1 MTLHPDDVGHG
12 LITASTQTL
21 LLSHPEIPVVHAE
34 LRYYCEDPLAVH
46 LVLSIDQRPV
56 TWWTFGRDLLITGT
70 AMPSGLGDVQ
80 VYPTYDG
87 VIIEL
92 RCGPHRVA
100 LLTQHPG
107 AGAFLDRTLAMVPT
121 DAELDHCDSAAELV
135 FPDHH
140 HDNRSPA
147 DGRAHPPPPRPGS

>member
-1 MTLHPDDVGHG
+1 
-12 LITASTQTL
+12 
-21 LLSHPEIPVVHAE
+21 
-34 LRYYCEDPLAVH
+34 
-46 LVLSIDQRPV
+46 
-56 TWWTFGRDLLITGT
+56 
-70 AMPSGLGDVQ
+70 MPSGLGDVQ

-92 RCGPHRVA
+92 GCDSHRVA
-100 LLTQHPG
+100 VLTNTPEL
-107 AGAFLDRTLAMVPT
+107 AAFLDRTLAMVPT
-121 DAELDHCDSAAELV
+121 DAELDHRDSAAELV